1 MSNNTETK
9 EYLDYEGLA
18 LYDEQIKKLLK
29 TKDDQTEVIQNQLQ
43 WEPFDEQ
50 KYKFYLPPPDKIF
63 KYRKGENIMACKGK
77 GGKKKK

>member
-1 MSNNTETK
+1 MSNNAETK

-29 TKDDQTEVIQNQLQ
+29 IKDDQIEVIQNQLQ

-50 KYKFYLPPPDKIF
+50 K
-63 KYRKGENIMACKGK
+63 
-77 GGKKKK
+77 